1 MRAIP
6 SRSAGLLISIFIAVT
21 GSYAGVDIQNGVLD
35 IPSGY
40 IMESTVFSVGVSSN
54 LFPGGNKEYGIP
66 GKPTGIIVE
75 KDLRE
80 LDAYFTIG
88 LFDWVE
94 IGVREYDPRTFTA
107 CVKGRVIKETARWP
121 AIAVGLMN
129 ITTDPNVNSYGEKA
143 TPYHIE
149 DNQNFAYYVVA
160 SKYMKNI
167 IRLPLTVHVGVGA
180 RRFQGEFDH
189 SKHWSGIFG
198 GVEYHL
204 FDETLS
210 IIAEADGRD
219 LNIGARYKLPW
230 GFTITPYVGEL
241 EQTWLG
247 FGTTMIDGQ
256 RYEDE
261 FDQAK
266 FGIGVSFTGGP
277 LYNKKERE
285 RLQVLRSRVTRA
297 QERLK
302 SARQRREMLERR
314 LEEIRD
320 DLQNY

>member
-1 MRAIP
+1 MPTSPVRFVKF
-6 SRSAGLLISIFIAVT
+6 SISIFIAATVC
-21 GSYAGVDIQNGVLD
+21 YAGVDIQNGVLD

-40 IMESTVFSVGVSSN
+40 IMESTVFTIGVSSN
-54 LFPGGNKEYGIP
+54 LYPGGNKPYGMP
-66 GKPTGIIVE
+66 GKPAYVVE

-80 LDAYFTIG
+80 LDAYFSIG

-94 IGVREYDPRTFTA
+94 IGVREYDPVTYTA
-107 CVKGRVIKETARWP
+107 SLKGRVIKETARWP
-121 AIAVGLMN
+121 AIAVGIMN
-129 ITTDPNVNSYGEKA
+129 LSTDPNVNSYGGNA
-143 TPYHIE
+143 TPYHV
-149 DNQNFAYYVVA
+149 DDPQNFAYYVVA

-180 RRFQGEFDH
+180 RRFQGEFDV

-204 FDETLS
+204 LGEDLS
-210 IIAEADGRD
+210 LIAEVDGRD

-230 GFTITPYVGEL
+230 GFTITPYVGEM
-241 EQTWLG
+241 EQIWAG
-247 FGTTMIDGQ
+247 FGTTNVGGVI
-256 RYEDE
+256 YEDE

-266 FGIGVSFTGGP
+266 YGIGVSFTGGP

-285 RLQVLRSRVTRA
+285 RLQVLRSRVSRA

-302 SARQRREMLERR
+302 SARQRREMLEER
-314 LEEIRD
+314 LEQLREK
-320 DLQNY
+320 LQTY